1 MLCRVGPASEPFS
14 SALSAFYNIA
24 MSYHGLAEFLERLA
38 EAGELVRVEAAV
50 DPTLEIAEITGR
62 VASSGGPALLFSV
75 VEGRRFPVLTNLLGT
90 ESRICRALEVES
102 LREVAE
108 RIAGLVHPS
117 DPEGWFEKILSGPAR
132 AALRRLVARP
142 VRTGACQQV
151 VRLGGDIDLDDLPVL
166 RAWPGE
172 PGPTITA
179 GMLVAADAASGRAHV
194 GRYDLRPLDRD
205 RMAACW
211 HPHEEPARLL
221 AGYAERRSKMPV
233 AVVLGGDPAELLAAM
248 APLPPGADVAAVAGL
263 LRNKPVDVVKCRAVE
278 LEVPADAEFVVE
290 GTIDPAEPP
299 VEFGWLAGPGGHY
312 CAGPPS
318 PVIRV
323 TAMTH
328 RTNPIYPALVRGRHA
343 HEEIAI
349 GRALHRVFRPL
360 VELAIPELADY
371 DLPAFGAA
379 RHWGFVAIRK
389 DHAGQARRVAQAVW
403 GLRPLMF
410 TKFLVIVDEE
420 VDVRDAEQ
428 VWSAV
433 AAHADPRSDVFFGEG
448 PADPWDPATAP
459 GTLGCRMAIDA
470 TAKLPG
476 ERAAERLGP
485 AAASEEVRRRVSER
499 WPQYG
504 LGAEGP

>member
-1 MLCRVGPASEPFS
+1 
-14 SALSAFYNIA
+14 
-24 MSYHGLAEFLERLA
+24 
-38 EAGELVRVEAAV
+38 
-50 DPTLEIAEITGR
+50 
-62 VASSGGPALLFSV
+62 V
-75 VEGRRFPVLTNLLGT
+75 VTNLLGA

-108 RIAGLVHPS
+108 RIAGLVQPS
-117 DPEGWFEKILSGPAR
+117 DPEGWFERILSGPAR
-132 AALRRLVARP
+132 AALRKLVARP
-142 VRTGACQQV
+142 VKTGACQQV
-151 VRLGGDIDLDDLPVL
+151 VRLGGDIDLGDLPVL

-172 PGPTITA
+172 PGATITA
-179 GMLVAADAASGRAHV
+179 GLLVAADAASGRQHV
-194 GRYDLRPLDRD
+194 GRYELRVLERD
-205 RMAACW
+205 RMAVCW

-263 LRNKPVDVVKCRAVE
+263 LRNKPVDVVKCRSVE
-278 LEVPADAEFVVE
+278 LEVPADAEFVLE
-290 GTIDPAEPP
+290 GEIDPAEPP

-318 PVIRV
+318 PVVRV

-328 RTNPIYPALVRGRHA
+328 RTNPVYPALVRGRHA

-349 GRALHRVFRPL
+349 TRALHRVFRPL

-371 DLPAFGAA
+371 ELPAFGAA

-389 DHAGQARRVAQAVW
+389 DHAGQARRVALAVW
-403 GLRPLMF
+403 GLRSLMF
-410 TKFLVIVDEE
+410 TKFLVIVDDQI
-420 VDVRDAEQ
+420 DVRDAEQ

-433 AAHADPRSDVFFGEG
+433 AVHADPRRDVFLWEG
-448 PADPWDPATAP
+448 PPDPWDPAAA
-459 GTLGCRMAIDA
+459 GGSLGCRVAIDA

-476 ERAAERLGP
+476 ERAAERLG
-485 AAASEEVRRRVSER
+485 AAGTSEEVRRRVSER
-499 WPQYG
+499 WAQYG
-504 LGAEGP
+504 LGSTPVTLG